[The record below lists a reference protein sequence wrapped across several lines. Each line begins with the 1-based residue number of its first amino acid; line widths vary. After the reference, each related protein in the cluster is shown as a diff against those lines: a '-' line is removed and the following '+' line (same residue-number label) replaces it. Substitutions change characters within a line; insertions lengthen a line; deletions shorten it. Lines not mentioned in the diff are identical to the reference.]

1 VARKVGSSDVM
12 AVGIYWRRC
21 VVHHTLVI
29 LLCSTDVDVVGIL
42 IVSIAS
48 GNRSST
54 VRHHHYV

>member
-1 VARKVGSSDVM
+1 M

-21 VVHHTLVI
+21 VVPHALVI

-42 IVSIAS
+42 IVSIGS
-48 GNRSST
+48 GDRSST